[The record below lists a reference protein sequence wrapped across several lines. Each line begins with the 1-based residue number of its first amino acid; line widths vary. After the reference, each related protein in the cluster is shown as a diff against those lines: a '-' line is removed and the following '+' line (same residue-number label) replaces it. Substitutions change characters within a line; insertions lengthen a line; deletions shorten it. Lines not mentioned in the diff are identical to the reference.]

1 MASMMEPVVL
11 PNPKGFDGTSSLEKL
26 ERDRSG
32 FEENSLSSLTLSE
45 RDMLSMFKDSVLV
58 SRRINCTRKLVIP
71 R

>member
-1 MASMMEPVVL
+1 MEPVVL